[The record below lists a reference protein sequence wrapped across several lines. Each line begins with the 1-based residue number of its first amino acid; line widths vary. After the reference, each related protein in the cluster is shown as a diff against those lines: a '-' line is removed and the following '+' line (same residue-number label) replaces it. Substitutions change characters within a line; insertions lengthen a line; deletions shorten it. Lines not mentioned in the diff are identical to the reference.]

1 MAGEVRMT
9 ILKTNLIGSLA
20 GCLLAFALSAHAQT
34 LTEGEA
40 VRMGLEVAA
49 WRAWA
54 DASMSEAH
62 HRTDA
67 TGLFDNP
74 EFELADESLDLPGGN
89 TNRYF
94 WLRQPLDLTGRNSLS
109 RKSARAAEGVTAA
122 DIELVERRRA
132 KAIRGAFYQVIRHR
146 REAEA
151 IESWR
156 ERLAELG
163 QAVTERVRAGDA
175 SRFDQLRIERE
186 ISLLEGRLAAGRA
199 ELHSAR
205 LRLFGVLESPPRTLT
220 GRLFPGDPPSEATV
234 MAALQSHPE
243 TRRLKAGAEADRLAA
258 RAAGREVWPEVTL
271 GVGVRQFEDGPVSE
285 TGGVFAIG
293 VEVPLFDRGRQR
305 RAAAEA
311 GAGAKSAEAA
321 LAIARLESEARA
333 LLKELNV
340 RRDAALAMQTER
352 EHTTDSLPEIAE
364 AAYRAGELG
373 VMSLLD
379 AWQTELDHYLQTIEL
394 EYAARIVAIE
404 LIQLTGEPQ

>member
-1 MAGEVRMT
+1 
-9 ILKTNLIGSLA
+9 
-20 GCLLAFALSAHAQT
+20 
-34 LTEGEA
+34 

-54 DASMSEAH
+54 EASMSEAR

-67 TGLFDNP
+67 TGLLDNP
-74 EFELADESLDLPGGN
+74 EFEFADESLDLPGGN
-89 TNRYF
+89 TDRYF

-122 DIELVERRRA
+122 DIGLVERRRA
-132 KAIRGAFYQVIRHR
+132 KAIRGAFYRVIRHR

-163 QAVTERVRAGDA
+163 RAVTERVRAGDA

-186 ISLLEGRLAAGRA
+186 ISLLDGRLAAGRA

-220 GRLFPGDPPSEATV
+220 GRLLPGDPPSEAAV

-243 TRRLKAGAEADRLAA
+243 IRRLEAGAEADRFAA
-258 RAAGREVWPEVTL
+258 RAADRETWPEVTL
-271 GVGVRQFEDGPVSE
+271 GVGVRQLEDGPVSE
-285 TGGVFAIG
+285 TGGVFAID

-321 LAIARLESEARA
+321 LEITRLASEARA
-333 LLKELNV
+333 LLDELKL

-352 EHTTDSLPEIAE
+352 ERTTDSLPEIAE